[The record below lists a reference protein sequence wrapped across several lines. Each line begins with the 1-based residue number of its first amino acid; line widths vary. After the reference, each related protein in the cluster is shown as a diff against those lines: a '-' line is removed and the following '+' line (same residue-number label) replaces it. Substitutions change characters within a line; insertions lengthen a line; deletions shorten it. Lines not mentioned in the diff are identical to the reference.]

1 MASCSLF
8 AIYAELIL
16 VSAEIDIIC
25 RSIVGNGMT
34 AAPETVGVVVVGEG
48 VGQFGVA
55 LVVPGVFATH
65 VVAIAEGTSV
75 FGIIDEVTPGFNN
88 LLIGI
93 IHIIQRVGFK
103 LGILVLEGEHAQFVS
118 GFLDK
123 VFFGNFC

>member
-1 MASCSLF
+1 MSASSLF

-25 RSIVGNGMT
+25 RSIIGNGMT
-34 AAPETVGVVVVGEG
+34 AAPETVGVEVVGEG
-48 VGQFGVA
+48 VGELGVA

-65 VVAIAEGTSV
+65 VVAIAEGTSI
-75 FGIIDEVTPGFNN
+75 FGIINKVAPGCNFRSS
-88 LLIGI
+88 I
-93 IHIIQRVGFK
+93 IKRVRAK
-103 LGILVLEGEHAQFVS
+103 LGIGILKGEYAQFVG